1 MEIRDWLNI
10 IALIIAPILALQ
22 IQKWLEKYREDR
34 KRKLD
39 IFKTLMSTRANRVS
53 IEHVEALNMID
64 VEFYKKDKY
73 KKVVKAWRTYHDY
86 LSNTNSN
93 DANFGTKSDDL
104 FIILLSEMGESLDY
118 KFDDVM
124 LRRNAYSPVAHGNIE
139 FEQQII
145 RKGYADL
152 FSGKRAFP
160 VFFTNEFKNPTNEN
174 E

>member
-64 VEFYKKDKY
+64 VE
-73 KKVVKAWRTYHDY
+73 V
-86 LSNTNSN
+86 L
-93 DANFGTKSDDL
+93 
-104 FIILLSEMGESLDY
+104 
-118 KFDDVM
+118 
-124 LRRNAYSPVAHGNIE
+124 
-139 FEQQII
+139 
-145 RKGYADL
+145 
-152 FSGKRAFP
+152 
-160 VFFTNEFKNPTNEN
+160 
-174 E
+174 